1 MGKVLSA
8 EGSGYFPTCIQE
20 GTATPP
26 RNFLSLT
33 LEQAMSLFW
42 RVKTWEAKI
51 TGSVSYNNG
60 QTVTYLLSTY
70 QELERNRPE
79 INSEE
84 DFVCNGNAG
93 FEFER
98 VIQVSVAQDGEDPFI
113 FDYRWSFLY
122 TFFGAYRNGNL
133 FYPYFETQNV
143 GPIISFDAP
152 TYNTNVGIYQ
162 ISLNGFTISGDL
174 YAEDD
179 NAPSGT
185 ALIEIRAKEY
195 WSYGGTY
202 NTQTGA
208 RL

>member
-8 EGSGYFPTCIQE
+8 EGSGYFPICIPE

-42 RVKTWEAKI
+42 KVKTWEAKI
-51 TGSVSYNNG
+51 TGSVFYNNG
-60 QTVTYLLSTY
+60 QTITYLLSTY
-70 QELERNRPE
+70 QELVRNRPE

-84 DFVCNGNAG
+84 NYVCNGSAG
-93 FEFER
+93 FEFEK
-98 VIQVSVAQDGEDPFI
+98 VIQASVAQEGGDPVI
-113 FDYRWSFLY
+113 FDYRWNFLY
-122 TFFGAYRNGNL
+122 TFLGAYRSGNL
-133 FYPYFETQNV
+133 FYPYFQTEIL
-143 GPIISFDAP
+143 GPVISYDAP
-152 TYNTNVGIYQ
+152 TYNTNVGIYT

-174 YAEDD
+174 YAADD

-202 NTQTGA
+202 NTSTG
-208 RL
+208 LPL